1 MCRSVTK
8 LIIAELNLSFA
19 TCSVRKRFEMEE
31 NMNRIGINRIHKS
44 EGTGM
49 IKRIMMV
56 AFPLIIQGLVFQL
69 QSLTDKAFL
78 GNLDT
83 RYVSAAGAAQMPYL
97 ATIDSLV
104 AVSTGLTILV
114 SNMFG
119 AGEKEKIAAYVKS
132 TAFYN
137 TILGI
142 IIFVVW
148 FFNAPAILRFFQIDS
163 TIIGYSISYVKICTI
178 FLLFAGMDSAL
189 QAMLQGLGE
198 TKPIMYAGILKVSL
212 NIMISWILIFGK
224 FGFPALYVTGAA
236 IGTLAANIVSFLFT
250 FCYCMLVK
258 RKSYN
263 LAGVDRSWVRIF
275 PYWQVVRLG
284 IPVGLEY
291 LLWNGSN
298 LLLIRLINEFSYRD
312 MAIYT
317 LTFGFQCIVFVIF
330 GGTSKATLSLIGQ
343 SIGAGKREKAN
354 RFFHITILLNFGI
367 VFVAAASFFLFPK
380 QLLGIFSNDTDVIQ
394 NGTIYLEWIG
404 IIMFGQSMN
413 VICGNAIRANGNTRW
428 MLLSQILGST
438 LVITVSYFLVK
449 LLHMNMIAI
458 YFTLFLDEA
467 LRGGINFFYYRR
479 KYGKISSI

>member
-8 LIIAELNLSFA
+8 LIIAELNLRFA
-19 TCSVRKRFEMEE
+19 TCSLRKRFEMEK
-31 NMNRIGINRIHKS
+31 NMNQLRTNRIHKS
-44 EGTGM
+44 EGTEM

-119 AGEKEKIAAYVKS
+119 AEEKEKIAAYVKS

-178 FLLFAGMDSAL
+178 FLLFVGMDSAL

-263 LAGVDRSWVRIF
+263 LAGVDRSWIRIF

-317 LTFGFQCIVFVIF
+317 LTFGFQCIVFV
-330 GGTSKATLSLIGQ
+330 
-343 SIGAGKREKAN
+343 
-354 RFFHITILLNFGI
+354 
-367 VFVAAASFFLFPK
+367 AAASFFLFPK

-394 NGTIYLEWIG
+394 NGIIYLEWIG

-428 MLLSQILGST
+428 MLLSQILGSA

-467 LRGGINFFYYRR
+467 LRGGINFIYYRR